1 VSDPTPAEEGEQEVF
16 FMCSGCRTPTPAAEI
31 HVIPFWNS
39 DLRRILTTY
48 RCNNCWVAG
57 VEVTRTALNS
67 GDPDVIPSFCDF
79 MALQRFTKD
88 AENLRNGSPDEAR
101 RMLNMILDATL
112 DGRAV
117 FDP

>member
-1 VSDPTPAEEGEQEVF
+1 MTEPNAAEEGEQEVF
-16 FMCSGCRTPTPAAEI
+16 FMCSGCRTPTPAREI

-39 DLRRILTTY
+39 DVRRILTTY

-67 GDPDVIPSFCDF
+67 ADPDVIPSFCDF

-88 AENLRNGSPDEAR
+88 AENLRNCPPDEAR
-101 RMLNMILDATL
+101 ATLNVILDATL

-117 FDP
+117 FEP

>member
-1 VSDPTPAEEGEQEVF
+1 
-16 FMCSGCRTPTPAAEI
+16 
-31 HVIPFWNS
+31 
-39 DLRRILTTY
+39 
-48 RCNNCWVAG
+48 

-79 MALQRFTKD
+79 MAVQRYTKD

-101 RMLNMILDATL
+101 RMLNVILDATL

-117 FDP
+117 FVP

>member
-1 VSDPTPAEEGEQEVF
+1 
-16 FMCSGCRTPTPAAEI
+16 M

-39 DLRRILTTY
+39 TVRRVLTTY

-67 GDPDVIPSFCDF
+67 GDPDVIGSFCDF
-79 MALQRFTKD
+79 LSLQRFTKD
-88 AENLRNGSPDEAR
+88 AENLRNGPPDEAR
-101 RMLNMILDATL
+101 KMLNLMLDATL